1 MLYDDLDSIQAARYI
16 VNACKQDQGLNFKI
30 IIPIIEI
37 NSDNYFITRDYIP
50 ANLNLLQQN
59 MSMADIKA
67 LNWFVKLNDNKT
79 CHFEDF
85 VSVLSEQSL
94 KSIKDVCLELKS
106 QLAETNAFDTQQHL
120 EPRLFKS
127 QYSLQTAQTI
137 VQECLE
143 NPKLKTYALKP
154 YFELTTQYNLS
165 FAGFIQA
172 NTFHYAKSMSR
183 IQVYTLN
190 WFITTDN
197 ENVCYFQDFI
207 DQANIKSY
215 KFNINN
221 LKA

>member
-30 IIPIIEI
+30 ITPIIEI
-37 NSDNYFITRDYIP
+37 SSENYFITRDYIP

-67 LNWFVKLNDNKT
+67 LNWFVKLHDNKT

-85 VSVLSEQSL
+85 VSVLAEQSL
-94 KSIKDVCLELKS
+94 QSIKTVCLELKD
-106 QLAETNAFDTQQHL
+106 QLAESNIFNTEQYL
-120 EPRLFKS
+120 EPKLSKC
-127 QYSLQTAQTI
+127 QYSIQTAQAI
-137 VQECLE
+137 VQECLD
-143 NPKLKTYALKP
+143 NQSIKTFALKP
-154 YFELTTQYNLS
+154 YFELTSQYNLS

-172 NTFHYAKSMSR
+172 NTFHYAKNMSR

-190 WFITTDN
+190 WFITIDN

-207 DQANIKSY
+207 DQANAKQY